1 MRGTQGHCAQLSAG
15 RAGGGAKPHRLGP
28 CTVTSPQGAL
38 QASLLDAAGLAEQ
51 RAGSLWP
58 LCAVPAGGCQ
68 ERKKMCDTWR
78 HWLGTGQRALVAD
91 AERIPEVLANE
102 RGRRVMTLVWWWLW
116 G

>member
-1 MRGTQGHCAQLSAG
+1 
-15 RAGGGAKPHRLGP
+15 
-28 CTVTSPQGAL
+28 
-38 QASLLDAAGLAEQ
+38 
-51 RAGSLWP
+51 
-58 LCAVPAGGCQ
+58 
-68 ERKKMCDTWR
+68 MCDTWR